1 MIFFTLL
8 TQLTQLFHVGFSF
21 ITAENTD
28 KAQWRTNR
36 KYRLTNGE
44 FVKLYAD
51 PLSLLGVS
59 FGNET
64 RYVMLDIDIDS
75 PYHPNNDP
83 EAYARLL
90 LVLEEIGL
98 VYPIPIRSS
107 HSGGIHIYF
116 FFSRSIRTFR
126 IAALVR
132 VTLINARF
140 PIKNGHL
147 EIFPNTK
154 AYSND
159 KQNPTYYKAHRLP
172 LQPNSGSCLL
182 DQWGDELICA
192 ANLGHEAQLE
202 MFLAEASKSAEI
214 NDIDALEGKLD
225 WAYDLFT
232 DKIGKYQHYAG
243 NYSEVAQD
251 WKENLELSMEIG
263 WTAYH
268 QTNELLP
275 LFISYGIVFL
285 ALEDKQD
292 LFDWVYQKVVTTR
305 GYSEY
310 CRHQHEIERRIWD
323 WTNCTTDNQYYI
335 KYCGFPPRCGIT
347 PHQLV
352 AHLNPARV
360 SVNQYNQ
367 NIAQAALERLKAVI
381 AAMNELPAQVVR
393 RMQAIQAKA
402 KELFGMSISINT
414 LNKYRDIWHPKQ
426 VGVAS
431 ILVLSTPIDEAARSC
446 DETILNLDYSAQS
459 VGKMTAPTPPIAIA
473 PPEKSQSHTS
483 QQIEPI
489 ESIPVETA
497 IIPETQ
503 VPATSDRTPPPYEAF
518 ITAPLPSPDLAA
530 NADPQAP
537 TPPDLQAPTHLYDH
551 TSIAVNSALDL
562 ESPEPDLT
570 FPDLQAPTHLYDHT
584 SIAVNL
590 ALDLES
596 PELDL
601 TPPDL
606 QAPTHLYDHTN
617 IAANLALDLESP
629 ELDLTPP
636 DLQAPTHLY
645 DHTNIAANLAL
656 DLESPELDLT
666 PPDLQAPTHLY
677 DHTNI
682 AANLALD
689 LESPELDLKFQQIT
703 EGLRIEPPETENITK
718 NELSVIEIDLEL
730 DPIVVG
736 TKMRRNARRIH
747 GKDYSELVNCQVV
760 GLNGMDFVVQSAGG
774 SLFNVSNYSIDS
786 GFWEIEVQEAA
797 ETLPNSSIGLIV
809 VGATVRTLTGLL
821 GVVKYIFGSMPKPFV
836 VYHESICRTI
846 VYGSDD
852 LHLNS

>member
-8 TQLTQLFHVGFSF
+8 TQLTQLFHVGFCF

-285 ALEDKQD
+285 ALEDKQE

-360 SVNQYNQ
+360 FVNQYNQ
-367 NIAQAALERLKAVI
+367 NVAQAALERLKAVI

-426 VGVAS
+426 VGEAS
-431 ILVLSTPIDEAARSC
+431 ILVLPSPVNEAARAC
-446 DETILNLDYSAQS
+446 DETVLNLDDSAQS
-459 VGKMTAPTPPIAIA
+459 VGKMTAPTMVENPPMTIA
-473 PPEKSQSHTS
+473 PPEKPQSHIC
-483 QQIEPI
+483 QQIEQI
-489 ESIPVETA
+489 EFISVEPSV
-497 IIPETQ
+497 ISETQ
-503 VPATSDRTPPPYEAF
+503 VQTTSDRTPPVYEAF
-518 ITAPLPSPDLAA
+518 ITPPLPSSDSAA
-530 NADPQAP
+530 NPAPQVP
-537 TPPDLQAPTHLYDH
+537 TLPDLQAPTHLYDH
-551 TSIAVNSALDL
+551 TSI
-562 ESPEPDLT
+562 P
-570 FPDLQAPTHLYDHT
+570 
-584 SIAVNL
+584 
-590 ALDLES
+590 
-596 PELDL
+596 
-601 TPPDL
+601 
-606 QAPTHLYDHTN
+606 
-617 IAANLALDLESP
+617 ANLAVEPESGEP
-629 ELDLTPP
+629 EL
-636 DLQAPTHLY
+636 
-645 DHTNIAANLAL
+645 
-656 DLESPELDLT
+656 E
-666 PPDLQAPTHLY
+666 
-677 DHTNI
+677 
-682 AANLALD
+682 
-689 LESPELDLKFQQIT
+689 FQQT
-703 EGLRIEPPETENITK
+703 TKELRIEPPETENITK
-718 NELSVIEIDLEL
+718 AERPVIEIARDVRANIMAVDDELLLEFLNHSQCLAIQAAIELADLLVAASTHEL
-730 DPIVVG
+730 VSETIGVLSSCEKMDLWRVLSVEERLTVEAMIAPSDSSIVAVQDPIVVVG

-747 GKDYSELVNCQVV
+747 GKDYSEVVNCQVV

-786 GFWEIEVQEAA
+786 GFWEIEVQDEA
-797 ETLPNSSIGLIV
+797 ETLASPSIGSIV

-836 VYHESICRTI
+836 VYHESIGRTI

-852 LHLNS
+852 LRVNYPPSC

>member
-159 KQNPTYYKAHRLP
+159 RQNPTYYKAHRLP

-182 DQWGDELICA
+182 DQWGEELICA

-285 ALEDKQD
+285 ALEDKQE

-323 WTNCTTDNQYYI
+323 WTNCTIDNQYYI

-352 AHLNPARV
+352 AHLNPGRV

-367 NIAQAALERLKAVI
+367 NVAQAALERLKAVI

-446 DETILNLDYSAQS
+446 DETVLNLDDSAQS
-459 VGKMTAPTPPIAIA
+459 VGKMTAPTMVENPRMTIA
-473 PPEKSQSHTS
+473 PPKKSQSHTS

-530 NADPQAP
+530 NPAPQAP
-537 TPPDLQAPTHLYDH
+537 TC
-551 TSIAVNSALDL
+551 S
-562 ESPEPDLT
+562 
-570 FPDLQAPTHLYDHT
+570 DLQAPTHLYDHT

-590 ALDLES
+590 ALDLEF
-596 PELDL
+596 
-601 TPPDL
+601 T
-606 QAPTHLYDHTN
+606 
-617 IAANLALDLESP
+617 
-629 ELDLTPP
+629 
-636 DLQAPTHLY
+636 
-645 DHTNIAANLAL
+645 
-656 DLESPELDLT
+656 
-666 PPDLQAPTHLY
+666 
-677 DHTNI
+677 
-682 AANLALD
+682 
-689 LESPELDLKFQQIT
+689 ELDLKFQQTT

-718 NELSVIEIDLEL
+718 NERSVIEIARDVRANITAVDDELLLEFLNHPQSLAIQAAIELADLLVAAPTHEL
-730 DPIVVG
+730 VCSVIVNLSPGEKMDLWRVLSVEERLAVEAMIAPPDLSIVAVQDPIVVG

-797 ETLPNSSIGLIV
+797 ETLPNSSIGHIV

-836 VYHESICRTI
+836 VYHESIGRTI

>member
-159 KQNPTYYKAHRLP
+159 RQNPTYYKAHRLP

-202 MFLAEASKSAEI
+202 MFFAEASKSAEI

-285 ALEDKQD
+285 ALEDKQE

-352 AHLNPARV
+352 AHLNPTRV

-367 NIAQAALERLKAVI
+367 NVAQAALERLKAVI
-381 AAMNELPAQVVR
+381 AAMNELPAQVVQ

-431 ILVLSTPIDEAARSC
+431 ILVLPTPIDEAARSC

-459 VGKMTAPTPPIAIA
+459 VGKMTAPTMVENLPMTIA
-473 PPEKSQSHTS
+473 PPEKPQSHIS
-483 QQIEPI
+483 QQIQPIGTILIEP
-489 ESIPVETA
+489 T

-518 ITAPLPSPDLAA
+518 ITASLPSPDLAA
-530 NADPQAP
+530 NPDPQAP

-551 TSIAVNSALDL
+551 TNIAVN
-562 ESPEPDLT
+562 P
-570 FPDLQAPTHLYDHT
+570 
-584 SIAVNL
+584 
-590 ALDLES
+590 
-596 PELDL
+596 
-601 TPPDL
+601 
-606 QAPTHLYDHTN
+606 
-617 IAANLALDLESP
+617 
-629 ELDLTPP
+629 
-636 DLQAPTHLY
+636 
-645 DHTNIAANLAL
+645 
-656 DLESPELDLT
+656 
-666 PPDLQAPTHLY
+666 
-677 DHTNI
+677 
-682 AANLALD
+682 ALD

-718 NELSVIEIDLEL
+718 NERSVIEIDLEPDL
-730 DPIVVG
+730 IVVG

-747 GKDYSELVNCQVV
+747 GKDYSDLVNCQVV

-774 SLFNVSNYSIDS
+774 ALFNVSNYSIDS